1 MFHVKHFIGAR
12 KIIAKIIVAITL
24 VKIVVAIIAVEIIIE
39 SIKNNCVNNTNNKRY
54 SINKKFRKTTTKK
67 ILGKKI

>member
-12 KIIAKIIVAITL
+12 KIIVAITL
-24 VKIVVAIIAVEIIIE
+24 VKIIVVIIAVEIIIE

-54 SINKKFRKTTTKK
+54 GRNKK
-67 ILGKKI
+67 I